1 MATYNKL
8 VRDKIPAIIEA
19 NGEVPNVRIL
29 SNEEWTLALR
39 TKIQEEVREYL
50 ENPCLEEMADILEV
64 LHGLLSASDRTWE
77 QLETARVTKRM
88 ERGGFDDRLWLI
100 STDPI

>member
-1 MATYNKL
+1 
-8 VRDKIPAIIEA
+8 
-19 NGEVPNVRIL
+19 
-29 SNEEWTLALR
+29 
-39 TKIQEEVREYL
+39 
-50 ENPCLEEMADILEV
+50 MADILEV